1 MVVVVVVGGVRYF
14 DVVLRFAVMR
24 FGRGNCVLGYV
35 CCVVLFAPMIA
46 CMVSWKPL
54 CFLL

>member
-1 MVVVVVVGGVRYF
+1 MVVVVVVGVRYF